1 MTALILNSYFWA
13 IARPRLAEIILR
25 DDGRS
30 KNKFPRARRRV
41 ARAKATA
48 RFVPCGALFYSRMIQ
63 FVPSESRERATL
75 RCGMMMKKKMYMYI
89 NHSYMR

>member
-1 MTALILNSYFWA
+1 MTALIVDSYFWSRSRDRA
-13 IARPRLAEIILR
+13 IAEIILR

-48 RFVPCGALFYSRMIQ
+48 RFMPCGTLFYSRMIQ
-63 FVPSESRERATL
+63 FVPEAEAAKAQRYGA
-75 RCGMMMKKKMYMYI
+75 G
-89 NHSYMR
+89 